1 MELFIEIG
9 KFVLTGIL
17 SGGLVGAIV
26 SWRKSKRDDFDILI
40 KTWKLDNDR
49 LREEMDKLREQ
60 FKEIEKSLDLEKE
73 KSNHLQN
80 KIILLES
87 AHHDLPFPMW
97 LKDENGVMLSINPAY
112 EKKFLIPMGLEAK
125 DYLFKKDEDVW
136 GAAIAKEYGRHD
148 YVAKVKGLFIG
159 NETISLKGSDISEE
173 WHVVKYARYLGGVLI
188 GIAGIA
194 IPVIKK

>member
-1 MELFIEIG
+1 MELYIEIG

-49 LREEMDKLREQ
+49 LREEMEGLRAQ
-60 FKEIEKSLDLEKE
+60 FKELEKMLDSEKE

-97 LKDENGVMLSINPAY
+97 LKDENGIMLSLNPAY
-112 EKKFLIPMGLEAK
+112 EKKFLIPQGFEAK
-125 DYLFKKDEDVW
+125 DYLFKKDEDIW
-136 GAAIAKEYGRHD
+136 GPEIAKEYGRHD
-148 YVAKVKGLFIG
+148 YETKIKGIFIG
-159 NETISLKGSDISEE
+159 NEIINLKGSNISDE
-173 WHVVKYARYLGGVLI
+173 WHIVKYARYLGGVLI